1 MGLYSQN
8 RRTVSSENKTR
19 HFFSIK
25 YTHVIFQFSY
35 KTSQYRVSRVTLE
48 CTQPAASPGAATWLT
63 TMISANLI
71 MQNANDIHLN
81 SNKRK
86 VKSHLIHVNYVL
98 FRGEYFWNKKPGSKL
113 QLCVCSYQGYVAH
126 HSTHISHGWHT
137 SA

>member
-1 MGLYSQN
+1 MLPLIFKVQWAFTAKIDELFHQ
-8 RRTVSSENKTR
+8 RIKQDI
-19 HFFSIK
+19 FFSIK

-98 FRGEYFWNKKPGSKL
+98 FRGEYF
-113 QLCVCSYQGYVAH
+113 
-126 HSTHISHGWHT
+126 
-137 SA
+137 